1 MITKIVNIIPG
12 LRSRVSHFR
21 ITVLYS
27 LDPGYQSVLTPP
39 PPTAPIDPQCIDFT
53 VDCYYSQVSSI
64 ISLSWHSMSGPGYWL
79 REQVVTSLTS
89 GSWRKRRRWRS
100 WRCPCQPS
108 PSWTPGNCWG
118 SWALAPW
125 GKRRSSARLKR
136 SLADLRG
143 EQKGRSMNGVR
154 MRRWMG
160 VSVRSDAWCAA
171 FQDANKHA
179 LFTHRQFFPGQTTSE
194 G

>member
-1 MITKIVNIIPG
+1 MYRFYGRLLLFTGIQ
-12 LRSRVSHFR
+12 HYF
-21 ITVLYS
+21 
-27 LDPGYQSVLTPP
+27 
-39 PPTAPIDPQCIDFT
+39 PIMAFYERTWI
-53 VDCYYSQVSSI
+53 
-64 ISLSWHSMSGPGYWL
+64 LL

-136 SLADLRG
+136 SPADLRG

-171 FQDANKHA
+171 FKDANKHA

>member
-64 ISLSWHSMSGPGYWL
+64 ISLSWHSMSGPGYCYESRWL
-79 REQVVTSLTS
+79 HHSPQEAGES
-89 GSWRKRRRWRS
+89 GD
-100 WRCPCQPS
+100 
-108 PSWTPGNCWG
+108 G
-118 SWALAPW
+118 
-125 GKRRSSARLKR
+125 
-136 SLADLRG
+136 
-143 EQKGRSMNGVR
+143 GVH
-154 MRRWMG
+154 G
-160 VSVRSDAWCAA
+160 DAHVS
-171 FQDANKHA
+171 
-179 LFTHRQFFPGQTTSE
+179 HRQAEHQEIAGGPELSHLEESDDRQRV
-194 G
+194 